1 MDTMSQIQ
9 QKARERAEMIRQI
22 YRRKAARKIWR
33 QAEQKKWSA
42 YDLDLVLGSLGLD
55 DLTQ

>member
-9 QKARERAEMIRQI
+9 QKARERAEMVRQI

-33 QAEQKKWSA
+33 QAKQEKWSA

>member
-22 YRRKAARKIWR
+22 YRRKAAHKIWR
-33 QAEQKKWSA
+33 QAEQEKWSA